1 MIKYTDAQITFR
13 EVPNEVSLSI
23 NISNCPYHCKGCHSP
38 HLQKNI
44 GKELTTDVLKKL
56 FDENKDTVTCITF
69 LGDGGN
75 IKEIAE
81 LIKYCKLNGYLT
93 CLYTGSENIDE
104 IVDECEECLDFIKIG
119 PYIEELGGLD
129 NPNTNQHFFEIR
141 YEYDMNGE
149 GWIEYEDIT
158 YKLQQT
164 EAL

>member
-44 GKELTTDVLKKL
+44 GKELTKKSL
-56 FDENKDTVTCITF
+56 HDLIEKHKDEITCVTF

-75 IKEIAE
+75 IDEMAE
-81 LIKYCKLNGYLT
+81 LIKYAWLNGYLT
-93 CLYTGSENIDE
+93 CLYTGSTDKDAILERCNGF
-104 IVDECEECLDFIKIG
+104 LDFIKIG
-119 PYIEELGGLD
+119 PYIEEKGGLD
-129 NPNTNQHFFEIR
+129 SPTTNQKFYEII
-141 YEYDMNGE
+141 YETDMTGGE
-149 GWIEYEDIT
+149 WVEYEDIT
-158 YKLQQT
+158 YKLQQS